1 MFAVNRLRKSLLSIY
16 QKRGDKKSP
25 LTGEWRAK
33 KCECIDPSTTLRFAQ
48 DDTEPAL
55 SLSNGCYFPE
65 ETMTLAVFKIL
76 FLSL

>member
-25 LTGEWRAK
+25 HTGEWRAEK
-33 KCECIDPSTTLRFAQ
+33 RGRL
-48 DDTEPAL
+48 
-55 SLSNGCYFPE
+55 GYFPE
-65 ETMTLAVFKIL
+65 ETITLAVFKIL

>member
-1 MFAVNRLRKSLLSIY
+1 MFADKRSRKSLLSFY
-16 QKRGDKKSP
+16 QKGGDKKSP
-25 LTGEWRAK
+25 LTGKWRAK

-65 ETMTLAVFKIL
+65 ETITFAVFKIL